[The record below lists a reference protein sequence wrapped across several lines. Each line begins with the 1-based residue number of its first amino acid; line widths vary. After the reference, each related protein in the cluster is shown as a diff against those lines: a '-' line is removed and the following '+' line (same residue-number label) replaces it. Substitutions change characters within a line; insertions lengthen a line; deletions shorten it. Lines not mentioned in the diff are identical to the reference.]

1 MAKKPKA
8 QADTNDDAAPETV
21 TLNCLVEGGVVLR
34 VFDMHRNEFD
44 EPRAV
49 AVASFTLQH
58 GANPGIEAAIAQ
70 SWFDE
75 NAESDFVKSGLISIS
90 EEGND

>member
-8 QADTNDDAAPETV
+8 QAKTKDDAPEIV
-21 TLNCLVEGGVVLR
+21 TLNCLIEGGVVLR
-34 VFDMHRNEFD
+34 VFDMHRD
-44 EPRAV
+44 EIGEPHAV

-58 GANPGIEAAIAQ
+58 GANPGIEAGLARR
-70 SWFDE
+70 WFDE
-75 NAESDFVKSGLISIS
+75 NAESDFVKNGLISIT